1 MTDRNVGCSQ
11 PIPVNEIQI
20 NPSRS
25 GREDPL
31 IRIHLAYP
39 RGGDTIV
46 LRASNVREAKAWE
59 DAILDVG
66 RKTREGIK
74 NVVRKHGEM

>member
-1 MTDRNVGCSQ
+1 MCAGFQ

-20 NPSRS
+20 KPSRT

-31 IRIHLAYP
+31 IRLYLAYP

-46 LRASNVREAKAWE
+46 LRASNVREAKAWQ
-59 DAILDVG
+59 DAILDAG
-66 RKTREGIK
+66 RKAWEGIK
-74 NVVRKHGEM
+74 NVVREPGGM

>member
-1 MTDRNVGCSQ
+1 MPWPQ

-20 NPSRS
+20 KSSRS
-25 GREDPL
+25 GQEDPL
-31 IRIHLAYP
+31 IRLHLAYP

-46 LRASNVREAKAWE
+46 LRATNVREAKVWK

-66 RKTREGIK
+66 KKAWDGIRG
-74 NVVRKHGEM
+74 VVREPGEK